1 MYGWR
6 NFVDKVKRYWPLER
20 FEKRGL
26 IITLLVLSL
35 TFFLI
40 YFGENEFDIG
50 FGMQKLFL
58 VLVFVTITYVV
69 REFAHRT
76 VAIWLGYKSQ
86 FKAWVLGLV
95 VGLIIVFLFRGKI
108 PFIAPGALVITHL
121 PYHRLG
127 KPYYE
132 LSMKHLGW
140 IAMSAPIA
148 NMFFAIILKGIFVV
162 TQSEA
167 IYVAM
172 MINIWLALFDMIP
185 IPPFN
190 GSRTF
195 FGSRYIYIFV
205 LGALLGCAAL
215 LISGMNS
222 IIAIIGSL
230 ILGALVLLVFFV
242 FVDKNW

>member
-1 MYGWR
+1 MCGWS
-6 NFVDKVKRYWPLER
+6 NFVDKVKRYWTLER

-26 IITLLVLSL
+26 ILTILILSL

-40 YFGENEFDIG
+40 YFGENEFDFG

-58 VLVFVTITYVV
+58 VFVLVTITYAV

-76 VAIWLGYKSQ
+76 VAVWLGYRSQ
-86 FKAWVLGLV
+86 FKTWILGLV
-95 VGLIIVFLFRGKI
+95 VGLIIVFLFRGKLL
-108 PFIAPGALVITHL
+108 FIAPGALVITHL

-127 KPYYE
+127 KAYHE
-132 LSMKHLGW
+132 ISMKHLGW

-148 NMFFAIILKGIFVV
+148 NMFFAIILKVIFVA

-167 IYVAM
+167 VYVAM
-172 MINIWLALFDMIP
+172 MINIWIALFDMVP

-215 LISGMNS
+215 IISGINS
-222 IIAIIGSL
+222 IVAIIGSL